1 MEGTMTMTE
10 KVLNERPSIAHFE
23 NMFVGDQLLYKGVDF
38 SRMCSI
44 KSMAWNAGKRFGR
57 KYSTRSDYDANETKV
72 TRVE

>member
-1 MEGTMTMTE
+1 MDE
-10 KVLNERPSIAHFE
+10 KILNVLNERPSIAHFE
-23 NMFVGDQLLYKGVDF
+23 NMRVGDMLLYKGADF
-38 SRMCSI
+38 PRMCSI